1 VLAPAPIGGLER
13 VVEALAAGQRRRG
26 DRVSVALVVGID
38 EPDPPL
44 AAALAARGVEPVLL
58 RIPPRGYLRER
69 ALLRGLLR
77 RVRPDVLHTHGYRP
91 DVLLS
96 GVARGEGIP
105 VVTTVHGFTGG
116 DWKNRLYE
124 RLQCRAFR
132 RFDAV
137 VAVSGRLAEQLAAA
151 GVPRNVIHSLPNA
164 WGETSAPLPRPAARA
179 ALGLPEA
186 GFLVGWVGR
195 VSREKGL
202 DVAIEALSHAGRA
215 GETDLRLVV
224 AGEGAERAA
233 LQARS
238 ASLGLEDRIRWLGAV
253 ADAGR
258 YFAAF
263 DAFLISSR
271 TEGTPVV
278 LFEAMAAGV
287 PVVATRV
294 GGIPAVVSDSEALLV
309 PPESPEAL
317 AAALSALRRD
327 PGAARERALSAGA
340 RLRAEHGLE
349 PWIDRYSE
357 VYRQALMSS
366 RSPV

>member
-13 VVEALAAGQRRRG
+13 VVEALAAGQHRRG
-26 DRVSVALVVGID
+26 DRVCVALVVGVD

-44 AAALAARGVEPVLL
+44 AAALAARGIEPVLL

-77 RVRPDVLHTHGYRP
+77 RMRPEVLHTHGYRP

-96 GVARGEGIP
+96 GVARREGIR

-137 VAVSGRLAEQLAAA
+137 VAVSARLAEQLAAA
-151 GVPRNVIHSLPNA
+151 GVPRRVIHSLPNA
-164 WGETSAPLPRPAARA
+164 WGETSDPLPRPTARA
-179 ALGLPEA
+179 ALGLPET

-202 DVAIEALSHAGRA
+202 DVAIEALSLASRS
-215 GETDLRLVV
+215 GETDVRLVV
-224 AGEGAERAA
+224 AGEGTERAA

-238 ASLGLEDRIRWLGAV
+238 ASLGLGGRVRWLGTV
-253 ADAGR
+253 RDAGR
-258 YFAAF
+258 YFSAF
-263 DAFLISSR
+263 DALLISSR

-294 GGIPAVVSDSEALLV
+294 GGIPEVVSDSEALLV
-309 PPESPEAL
+309 PSEQPEAL
-317 AAALSALRRD
+317 AAALHALRRD
-327 PGAARERALSAGA
+327 PGAARERALAAGA

-349 PWIDRYSE
+349 PWIDRYAE
-357 VYRQALMSS
+357 VYRQALISS